1 MTFAIVPAAGHSTRM
16 GRPKLALP
24 LAGRTVLEHVIDA
37 LRIGGVDHVV
47 VVIGPHVV
55 ELVSLA
61 KAAGAHVCLLAEP
74 TPDMRATVEQG
85 LRWVEERFHPHAGD
99 RWLLV
104 PADHPVINADIVRQL
119 FSRFGEN
126 GTSIVVPVHNSRRGH
141 PTLMV
146 WNHVADIRA
155 LAADQG
161 INAYLRSRA
170 AETLEL
176 SLVDPG
182 VLIDLDTPEDYER
195 LVRSFEARKSD
206 TSGRP

>member
-24 LAGRTVLEHVIDA
+24 LAGRTVVEHVIDA
-37 LRIGGVDHVV
+37 LRIGGVHHVIVV
-47 VVIGPHVV
+47 VGPHVP
-55 ELVSLA
+55 ELVPLA
-61 KAAGAHVCLLAEP
+61 HVAGADVCLLAEP
-74 TPDMRATVEQG
+74 TSDMRATVEHG
-85 LRWVEERFHPHAGD
+85 LRWVEERFHPQADD

-104 PADHPVINADIVRQL
+104 PADHPVINADVVRQL
-119 FSRFGEN
+119 LSRFGE
-126 GTSIVVPVHNSRRGH
+126 GSSSILVPVHNGRRGH
-141 PTLMV
+141 PTLLA
-146 WNHVADIRA
+146 WKHVAGIRA

-176 SLVDPG
+176 VVDDEG